1 MAFRRESDV
10 KKEDWIYIR
19 WSNVWKDMSC
29 VLYNVQC
36 TYVHCTVNKFNLFQH
51 IKHINVNSFNGET
64 CIPRDQGL
72 NVNAWFAIIKILHFL
87 ILFCWIY
94 IQKNKK
100 QTVYSTERDIDK
112 HLVNF
117 TNIFWESL
125 WTVLGQG
132 QTYGGKLFSVLENFL
147 GSSTGKL

>member
-1 MAFRRESDV
+1 MR
-10 KKEDWIYIR
+10 I
-19 WSNVWKDMSC
+19 
-29 VLYNVQC
+29 VQC
-36 TYVHCTVNKFNLFQH
+36 TYVHITYVHCTVYKFNLFQH

-112 HLVNF
+112 HLGNF

-125 WTVLGQG
+125 
-132 QTYGGKLFSVLENFL
+132 
-147 GSSTGKL
+147 